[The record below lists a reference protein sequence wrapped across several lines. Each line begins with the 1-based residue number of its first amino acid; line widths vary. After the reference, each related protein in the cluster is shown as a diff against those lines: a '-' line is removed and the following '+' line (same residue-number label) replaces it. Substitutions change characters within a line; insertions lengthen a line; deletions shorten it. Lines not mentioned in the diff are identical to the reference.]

1 MPAQVA
7 IVHGWSDTSQSFH
20 DLRDFLVGSGYQAT
34 EIWLTDYVSMADEV
48 RIEDVAKRMHAV
60 IDAALNDGRLTR
72 PFDLIVHSTGGLVA
86 REWLSR
92 YYPDGKNAPVKRLLM
107 LAPAN
112 FGSKLASLGK
122 SMLGR
127 VLKGWDNWLQTGT
140 EMLTALDLASAYQWD
155 LARRDLLDAGGG
167 GATPYGTDRV
177 WPFVIAGTRGYQ
189 DGLHEIVN
197 ENGSDGTVR
206 PAAANLN
213 AIGMSVDF
221 SQSGPPEGLRL
232 EMASRHTVSLRR
244 PARPQPHIGPPA
256 CDRFRRTRRA
266 LRPARGAHSPGAGL
280 RHATSLRRDGRQM
293 GCAQRGDGAAVGKP

>member
-20 DLRDFLVGSGYQAT
+20 DLRDFLVGSGYEAT

-60 IDAALNDGRLTR
+60 INGALSEGRLTK

-92 YYPDGKNAPVKRLLM
+92 YYPDGQGAPVKRLLM

-140 EMLTALDLASAYQWD
+140 EMLEALDLASAYQWD

-213 AIGMSVDF
+213 AIGMTVDF
-221 SQSGPPEGLRL
+221 SQSGPPKVSGWRWRADTRFPFVVLPDRN
-232 EMASRHTVSLRR
+232 HTAVHQ
-244 PARPQPHIGPPA
+244 PAT
-256 CDRFRRTRRA
+256 DFRRARRT
-266 LRPARGAHSPGAGL
+266 LRPARGAHSRGVGL
-280 RHATSLRRDGRQM
+280 RHAKSLRRDGRQM
-293 GCAQRGDGAAVGKP
+293 GCAQRGDGAAV